1 LSNVEYFCGA
11 YKPVVSI
18 DINSRLFTAGRY
30 TVSTDDVPPTVA
42 VSTERQTQRFFA
54 NKARMLSLGDDL

>member
-18 DINSRLFTAGRY
+18 DINSRLFTGGRY
-30 TVSTDDVPPTVA
+30 TVQMMTHQQLQYQQTDKPSV
-42 VSTERQTQRFFA
+42 
-54 NKARMLSLGDDL
+54 LSLTKRWVSWR